1 MVKILKSAYTGGWS
15 VELIINGEIV
25 ERTTFLTEDG
35 VNRKIHFYNLRFGY
49 PDNFSL

>member
-15 VELIINGEIV
+15 VELIVNGEAI

-35 VNRKIHFYNLRFGY
+35 ANRKIHFYNLKFGY
-49 PDNFSL
+49 SDEF